1 MYFSASFSKSS
12 GRWSSGEPK
21 MAFVRDVRMAV
32 SVAFHM
38 DLTKKNPMQ
47 VLLNCVSFK
56 QWVCVIKAPPSGGT
70 AMIRLT

>member
-1 MYFSASFSKSS
+1 
-12 GRWSSGEPK
+12 

-32 SVAFHM
+32 SVTFHM

-56 QWVCVIKAPPSGGT
+56 QWVCVIKAPHTGGT

>member
-1 MYFSASFSKSS
+1 
-12 GRWSSGEPK
+12 

-32 SVAFHM
+32 SVTFHM

-56 QWVCVIKAPPSGGT
+56 QWVSVMKAPPSGGT